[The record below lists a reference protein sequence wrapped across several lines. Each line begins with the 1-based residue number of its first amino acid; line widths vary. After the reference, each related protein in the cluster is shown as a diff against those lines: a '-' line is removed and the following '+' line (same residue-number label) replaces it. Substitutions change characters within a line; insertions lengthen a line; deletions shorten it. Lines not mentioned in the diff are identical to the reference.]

1 MVGMITAEV
10 LVSTE
15 PVNGPAVTADKSTNV
30 GIDSILTP
38 EMRFEDL
45 AREILSR
52 IQDIRKKACFNIENR
67 ITTWYQAEGELAE
80 VFQRWGDYIASER
93 LTANLH
99 TGVAPAQSY
108 VEEQTIEGG
117 TVVIGMLQD
126 R

>member
-1 MVGMITAEV
+1 
-10 LVSTE
+10 LH
-15 PVNGPAVTADKSTNV
+15 
-30 GIDSILTP
+30 
-38 EMRFEDL
+38 FEDL

-52 IQDIRKKACFNIENR
+52 IQDMRKKACFNIEDR

-80 VFQRWGDYIASER
+80 VFQRWGDYIASET
-93 LTANLH
+93 LTANLQ

-117 TVVIGMLQD
+117 TVVIGMLQV